1 MALRPKSL
9 PSCAP
14 SSFPGNAM
22 IVLGLTG
29 SIGMGKTT
37 AAKMFRR
44 MGLPLHDADRAVHRL
59 LARGGAGVAA
69 VEAAFPG
76 VVADGAVDR
85 ERLAGQVFED
95 RAALKRLEGILHP
108 AVRRATRTFLGRQVR
123 AGRRLVVLDIPLL
136 FETGSEAICDA
147 VAVVTAPPFVQRDRV
162 MGRRGMTAVRFQAIL
177 AKQMPDREKRRRAD
191 FVVKTGLSKAETLR
205 QLRAIVTLLRRR
217 PGRYRRTRANPR
229 RIHA

>member
-1 MALRPKSL
+1 
-9 PSCAP
+9 
-14 SSFPGNAM
+14 M

-37 AAKMFRR
+37 AAKMLRR

-59 LARGGAGVAA
+59 LARGGAAVAA

-95 RAALKRLEGILHP
+95 RAALKRLEEILHP
-108 AVRRATRTFLGRQVR
+108 AVRRATRAFLDRQVR
-123 AGRRLVVLDIPLL
+123 AGRSLVVLDIPLL
-136 FETGSEAICDA
+136 FETSGSVLCDA
-147 VAVVTAPPFVQRDRV
+147 VAVVTAPTFVQRDRV
-162 MGRRGMTAVRFQAIL
+162 LGRRGMTAARFQAIL

-191 FVVKTGLSKAETLR
+191 FVVNTGLGKANTLR

-217 PGRYRRTRANPR
+217 PVRYRRGRKHPWR
-229 RIHA
+229 P

>member
-1 MALRPKSL
+1 
-9 PSCAP
+9 
-14 SSFPGNAM
+14 M

-37 AAKMFRR
+37 AATMLRR

-59 LARGGAGVAA
+59 LARGGAAVAA

>member
-1 MALRPKSL
+1 
-9 PSCAP
+9 
-14 SSFPGNAM
+14 M

-37 AAKMFRR
+37 AATMLRR

-59 LARGGAGVAA
+59 LARGGAVVAA

-76 VVADGAVDR
+76 VVANGAVDR

-95 RAALKRLEGILHP
+95 RAAMKRLEGILHP

-136 FETGSEAICDA
+136 FETGSEASCDA

>member
-1 MALRPKSL
+1 M
-9 PSCAP
+9 
-14 SSFPGNAM
+14 F
-22 IVLGLTG
+22 VLGLTG

-37 AAKMFRR
+37 AANMLRR

-59 LARGGAGVAA
+59 LAKDGAAVAA

-76 VVADGAVDR
+76 VVANGVVDR

-95 RAALKRLEGILHP
+95 QAALKRLEGILHP
-108 AVRRATRTFLGRQVR
+108 AVRQATHAFLGRQAR
-123 AGRRLVVLDIPLL
+123 AGRSLVVLDIPLL
-136 FETGSEAICDA
+136 FETGSEALCDA
-147 VAVVTAPPFVQRDRV
+147 VVVVTASSFVQRERV
-162 MGRRGMTAVRFQAIL
+162 MGRRGMTPVRFQAIL

>member
-1 MALRPKSL
+1 
-9 PSCAP
+9 
-14 SSFPGNAM
+14 M

-37 AAKMFRR
+37 AAKMLRR

-59 LARGGAGVAA
+59 LAKGGAAVAA

-108 AVRRATRTFLGRQVR
+108 AVRRATRTFLGHQVR
-123 AGRRLVVLDIPLL
+123 SGRSLVVLDIPLL
-136 FETGSEAICDA
+136 FETGGEAICDA
-147 VAVVTAPPFVQRDRV
+147 VAVVTAPPFVQRERV
-162 MGRRGMTAVRFQAIL
+162 MGRRGMTAARFQAIL

-191 FVVKTGLSKAETLR
+191 FVVHTGLSKADTLR

-217 PGRYRRTRANPR
+217 PRRSR
-229 RIHA
+229 RRHIKSWRHHA

>member
-1 MALRPKSL
+1 
-9 PSCAP
+9 
-14 SSFPGNAM
+14 M

-37 AAKMFRR
+37 AAKMLRR
-44 MGLPLHDADRAVHRL
+44 MGLPLHDADLAVHRL
-59 LARGGAGVAA
+59 LAKGGAAVAA

-85 ERLAGQVFED
+85 ERLGAQVFED

-108 AVRRATRTFLGRQVR
+108 AVRRTTRAFLGRHGR
-123 AGRRLVVLDIPLL
+123 AGRSLVVLDVPLL
-136 FETGSEAICDA
+136 FETGGESLCDA
-147 VAVVTAPPFVQRDRV
+147 VVVVTAPPFVQRARV
-162 MGRRGMTAVRFQAIL
+162 MARRGMTPARFQAIL

-191 FVVKTGLSKAETLR
+191 FVVNTGLSKATTLR

-217 PGRYRRTRANPR
+217 PQRYRRARTNPWR
-229 RIHA
+229 PHA